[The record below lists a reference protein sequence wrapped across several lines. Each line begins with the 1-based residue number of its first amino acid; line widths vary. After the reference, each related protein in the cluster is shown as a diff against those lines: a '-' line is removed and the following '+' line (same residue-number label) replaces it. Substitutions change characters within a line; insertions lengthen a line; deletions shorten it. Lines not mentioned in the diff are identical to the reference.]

1 VRSIIYYK
9 LDYVHYCMKIATQVN
24 SRYKLDNLSKEC
36 GVLGKNVPRQVEDHP
51 TREPP
56 HDCCGRRVAP
66 IREEGRRIGLERL
79 LHDAAR
85 KGRRG
90 HANVLRGVQAV
101 GHKIRVRGIR
111 RAREDVD
118 EVRRKVVG
126 DLGSHEASAK
136 EHDVDV
142 ERPELH
148 V

>member
-1 VRSIIYYK
+1 MGRIRYYK
-9 LDYVHYCMKIATQVN
+9 SDYVHYMKMATQID
-24 SRYKLDNLSKEC
+24 SRYKFDDPFKEC
-36 GVLGKNVPRQVEDHP
+36 GVLGENVPRQIEDHSA
-51 TREPP
+51 REAP
-56 HDCCGRRVAP
+56 HDRCGRRVAP

-101 GHKIRVRGIR
+101 GHKIRVRRIR

-118 EVRRKVVG
+118 KVWRKVVG
-126 DLGSHEASAK
+126 DLGSHEAGAE